1 MACALLPTRQAA
13 NAFNQPL
20 SFDISSVY
28 SMYQMFFATSLSDA
42 NKALIRCAWTGNSA
56 FDSESGI
63 EDSEYGSEWP
73 SMACQDI
80 LPSDLA
86 LVPFAPKND
95 PAVGVLLS
103 TGEVFF
109 NSAPSSFEITI
120 VAPRTGTYEVALQG
134 RAGSEEFDESNA
146 SLCTHP
152 NVTDASYTDSFDL
165 CTSDPS
171 KAGAACTAYQVN
183 SSSVHLIDLKAG
195 VNTLWL
201 ASRELCSLA
210 SQLSIAPLDD
220 SQSSCDGGCIGGIIV
235 GCFVL
240 VLICTGWLSGAFA
253 KFGCPSPFKKPTRL
267 PDPNHDSTT
276 SKPTTSAV

>member
-1 MACALLPTRQAA
+1 M
-13 NAFNQPL
+13 
-20 SFDISSVY
+20 
-28 SMYQMFFATSLSDA
+28 SDA
-42 NKALIRCAWTGNSA
+42 NKALIRCAWVGNPA
-56 FDSESGI
+56 FYD
-63 EDSEYGSEWP
+63 EYGTEWP
-73 SMACQDI
+73 SMASDFDCM
-80 LPSDLA
+80 PSDFA

-109 NSAPSSFEITI
+109 KSAPSSFRITI

-152 NVTDASYTDSFDL
+152 DVANASSTDSFDL

-183 SSSVHLIDLKAG
+183 STSTASVHQFDLKAG

-210 SQLSIAPLDD
+210 SQLSIAPSGSDD